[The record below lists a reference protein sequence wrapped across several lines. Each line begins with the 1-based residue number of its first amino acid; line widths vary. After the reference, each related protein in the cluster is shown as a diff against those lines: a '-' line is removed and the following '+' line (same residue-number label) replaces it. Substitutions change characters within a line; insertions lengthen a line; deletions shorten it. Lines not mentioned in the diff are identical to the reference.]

1 MDNVFYSE
9 GGCGKCNNDKN
20 CRDCD
25 KFDCSTPETFKKGLI
40 YCYERETGQINTE
53 NKCSSSTICYISVDF
68 SKSDD
73 EKTVLEKHTEQ
84 GCGLCP
90 KNNKISC
97 VDCRDGLCNTE
108 DFIKNIHFCW
118 DNNDNSESC
127 GNKNCYYAVGWD
139 NKGIKFTVNY

>member
-68 SKSDD
+68 SKS
-73 EKTVLEKHTEQ
+73 K
-84 GCGLCP
+84 
-90 KNNKISC
+90 
-97 VDCRDGLCNTE
+97 
-108 DFIKNIHFCW
+108 
-118 DNNDNSESC
+118 
-127 GNKNCYYAVGWD
+127 
-139 NKGIKFTVNY
+139 